1 MVNNRLDVSLD
12 NFKYYDQS
20 GNEIKKPEAMF
31 ALNTNKSFKDVY
43 EYETDA
49 SKESTGR
56 FGLTYRAKS
65 TSFALNVGQSKELCY
80 GIALPNEAGTEYPQ
94 VYRVTF
100 DIIIVSEEQPVERSP
115 FDYRIETDASGNV
128 GILAAPEKNDFS
140 LEDNTFDLVE
150 MESKVVNITVPLTQE
165 FTQSYMY
172 SCLTLIPGDNVPAE
186 AQGNAL
192 VWFQLVYLM
201 MMSDSGYL
209 PIVKSPVTYN
219 VPGYGM
225 HTFTPENWASDIQLL
240 AALDTASQES
250 FAANYFRAAPSEGG
264 TITIPVELYK
274 LDSFPIYQVVQSF
287 SLGIFFLVNFLTV
300 NQSALIEYTTYQAA
314 VKEGKIE
321 PEQFGLTISSS
332 YYDFLVK
339 LLEGKI
345 NKSSFEGL
353 ELNDESRA
361 FTNNVQYVPCIPGTR
376 FTYTPAVQWLA
387 PSEFEKVY
395 INTTATQIFYG
406 INAKSYDSDLRM
418 YTAKDGL
425 LYTADEKTL
434 VGYPIAKPGAE
445 FTIPE
450 GATGLYN
457 MSFAGTKN
465 LATLNFAKSIINY
478 GTDIFIDSSIGV
490 LNIYSENLDASK
502 TALIDSIN
510 NSNIET
516 VNILASRYM
525 SETEISQLQASC
537 SATINITFINNLS
550 KLIYDIREDGAHVVG
565 MEDKTLENIIV
576 SDTVEIGGEI
586 YTIVGIDASVFVGCS
601 NLVGLKLPH
610 TLKYIGANNFGTL
623 TTLTKLELGVA
634 ELETFG
640 TGNTHANLQIWAKK
654 ETTYSKIIA
663 SDSKAIGVD
672 WQLLVDGGNGSFDY
686 QLTIGTTMYRVS
698 GSSLKGEGSQYNTY
712 LAVFPQTADSVVVSL
727 VTNFTGYADDNYYFD
742 GINEQVS
749 LVLMGANGEETKI
762 LGSETGAAGYV
773 QFSQSTVSS
782 SFPVLGADP
791 VMINPGSQLRL
802 RIYYTVLQHV
812 KCFTKDTEVT
822 LADGTIKMIQDIG
835 FDDLLMTYDF
845 DRGEFSASYPV
856 WIATPDKYDHY
867 YRLSFDDGST
877 LEVVLAHR
885 LFVFGSAG
893 WEYVKSIDA
902 DYSCI
907 GKKFLRQIMVDGVPT
922 LTETTCTNIERINE
936 ECIYYNI
943 VTSQALNFMSNGYI
957 GATGIANMYTFEK
970 IDDQTYVHN
979 QEQLEF
985 TKSGTT

>member
-1 MVNNRLDVSLD
+1 MQVNFDSL
-12 NFKYYDQS
+12 
-20 GNEIKKPEAMF
+20 I
-31 ALNTNKSFKDVY
+31 ALVDDLGGITLTPTKSFS
-43 EYETDA
+43 EY
-49 SKESTGR
+49 
-56 FGLTYRAKS
+56 
-65 TSFALNVGQSKELCY
+65 NVGK
-80 GIALPNEAGTEYPQ
+80 TE
-94 VYRVTF
+94 
-100 DIIIVSEEQPVERSP
+100 
-115 FDYRIETDASGNV
+115 
-128 GILAAPEKNDFS
+128 
-140 LEDNTFDLVE
+140 
-150 MESKVVNITVPLTQE
+150 
-165 FTQSYMY
+165 
-172 SCLTLIPGDNVPAE
+172 
-186 AQGNAL
+186 
-192 VWFQLVYLM
+192 
-201 MMSDSGYL
+201 
-209 PIVKSPVTYN
+209 
-219 VPGYGM
+219 
-225 HTFTPENWASDIQLL
+225 
-240 AALDTASQES
+240 
-250 FAANYFRAAPSEGG
+250 
-264 TITIPVELYK
+264 
-274 LDSFPIYQVVQSF
+274 IY
-287 SLGIFFLVNFLTV
+287 T
-300 NQSALIEYTTYQAA
+300 
-314 VKEGKIE
+314 
-321 PEQFGLTISSS
+321 
-332 YYDFLVK
+332 
-339 LLEGKI
+339 
-345 NKSSFEGL
+345 
-353 ELNDESRA
+353 
-361 FTNNVQYVPCIPGTR
+361 
-376 FTYTPAVQWLA
+376 
-387 PSEFEKVY
+387 FEKVY
-395 INTTATQIFYG
+395 VNTTTAEKIYG
-406 INAKSYDSDLRM
+406 INAKSYDSDLRT

-425 LYTADEKTL
+425 LYTADEKTI
-434 VGYPIAKPGAE
+434 VGYPAAKPGAE
-445 FTIPE
+445 YTIPE
-450 GATGLYN
+450 GVTKLENY
-457 MSFAGTKN
+457 SFGGTKN
-465 LATLNFAKSIINY
+465 LATLNFAKSIASL
-478 GTDIFIDSSIGV
+478 GLDIFENSSIGV
-490 LNIYSENLDASK
+490 LNIYSENLDAARS
-502 TALIDSIN
+502 ALINSIN
-510 NSNIET
+510 NSSIET

-525 SETEISQLQASC
+525 SETEISQLQASVA
-537 SATINITFINNLS
+537 ATIKVSFVNNLS
-550 KLIYDIREDGAHVVG
+550 KLVYDIREDGAHVVG

-985 TKSGTT
+985 TKSGTTDDETGTMFAYERFNTEIIPYYIYVAYRIAEIRNMVFVLRNFPPYNTKDIAEVEAIAIGLVNNYFKNGYMENIEKMPDTLKVSFSDREYNTRYKAGSLLELPTPNNTENFVGWYNTYDGKIYQPGTTAEIVINTHFIARYAA